1 LFDYNSRGQQIYRL
15 YAKEAD
21 NKNDGK
27 EFPYGLKTKDYTL
40 IERNEFWPN
49 GWEIPNQTLKPCA
62 YWPLK
67 YYFLYIMNG
76 KIFEEKPVL
85 ATNSIGRISEL
96 IIISQ
101 DLKERFLRL
110 LFGG

>member
-1 LFDYNSRGQQIYRL
+1 LGFFLFDYNSRGQQIYRL

-85 ATNSIGRISEL
+85 ATNS
-96 IIISQ
+96 
-101 DLKERFLRL
+101 L
-110 LFGG
+110 LNNDWTHF